1 MKNSKTTTKD
11 PEKDLNTMLIEFCQ
25 KKDISDCF
33 SEMKVRVEKI
43 IAERKSSSY
52 VPDEK
57 LQATITL

>member
-1 MKNSKTTTKD
+1 
-11 PEKDLNTMLIEFCQ
+11 MLIEFCQ